1 MQIRV
6 SKGPTRE
13 GGLPALSEDV
23 VAVETTTE
31 VSGGRAI
38 ERSDDREDQ
47 DDDQQEEE
55 ELRNENPSSDCEEQ
69 Q

>member
-13 GGLPALSEDV
+13 GDLPALSEDV
-23 VAVETTTE
+23 VAVETAKE

-55 ELRNENPSSDCEEQ
+55 ELRNENPSSDCKEQ